1 VVRLELSLTVP
12 ITNSLAFL
20 FTVFGD
26 WWVERKVISRG
37 KSSAPLRIRKRRTK
51 TSTDTWIG
59 MALSLSGIALCVQS
73 KNK

>member
-1 VVRLELSLTVP
+1 LTVP

-26 WWVERKVISRG
+26 WWVERKVIGRG
-37 KSSAPLRIRKRRTK
+37 KLSAPVRKPE
-51 TSTDTWIG
+51 SDANYSIDTWIG

-73 KNK
+73 KNN